1 MSNFE
6 EVIKKIKIL
15 RYEKILLETKL
26 SNITFIQSPSFNERI
41 AGGLKKDIEE
51 KYAEYSELLRKI
63 KKTEHELNRI
73 EQDFN
78 KLVDNLANIDD
89 ILILKLYYI
98 EGLNLFKISKKLN
111 YNYGYVRQRKQ
122 KSIKKLKNL

>member
-26 SNITFIQSPSFNERI
+26 SNITFIQSPSFSERI

-111 YNYGYVRQRKQ
+111 YNYCYVTQRKK

>member
-63 KKTEHELNRI
+63 ITPSGK
-73 EQDFN
+73 
-78 KLVDNLANIDD
+78 
-89 ILILKLYYI
+89 
-98 EGLNLFKISKKLN
+98 
-111 YNYGYVRQRKQ
+111 
-122 KSIKKLKNL
+122 KNLRFMLGRKDCKHLEWKEHKMSLFGQ